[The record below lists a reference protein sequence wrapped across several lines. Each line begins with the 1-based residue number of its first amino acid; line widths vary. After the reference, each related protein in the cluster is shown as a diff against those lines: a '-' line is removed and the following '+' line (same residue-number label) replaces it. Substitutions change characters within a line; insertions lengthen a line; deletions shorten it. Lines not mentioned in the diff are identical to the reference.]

1 MLASTSPR
9 LRLAQPTFGQEQAYY
24 ASKALRVE
32 LFPAG
37 RNLRAP
43 KKNSRFISV
52 SAYPNCTR
60 SSAAINHPTNDEFR
74 LLRARHAFDSGRAQF
89 RACLGVDGWRL
100 DLRDRQSVR
109 LLCNVSSNS
118 PPGFCE
124 EVSCRCTLSQRSAL
138 IIEIRQTQ
146 LPRIDATILEGA
158 LSPRPSLTPLSSHL
172 IHP

>member
-1 MLASTSPR
+1 M
-9 LRLAQPTFGQEQAYY
+9 
-24 ASKALRVE
+24 RVDS
-32 LFPAG
+32 FPAG
-37 RNLRAP
+37 RNLHALN
-43 KKNSRFISV
+43 KSSKSNSV

-74 LLRARHAFDSGRAQF
+74 LLRARHAFNGGRAQF

-109 LLCNVSSNS
+109 LLCNVSSNFPS
-118 PPGFCE
+118 GFCE
-124 EVSCRCTLSQRSAL
+124 EVSCRCTISQRSAL

-146 LPRIDATILEGA
+146 LPRIDSTILEGA